1 MGAMPFLADEAKSIA
16 GMARSCNTQA
26 SSRCVPGGATTQEW
40 RRSCFHSTSPWPSA
54 RASTRARTNSRSD
67 SRLR

>member
-1 MGAMPFLADEAKSIA
+1 MGAMLFLADQAKKHRGHGPRLQHPGIQQER
-16 GMARSCNTQA
+16 AR
-26 SSRCVPGGATTQEW
+26 GATTQEW